1 MTIQTVPLAATPNQ
15 SFSVVLN
22 DRDVGITV
30 RSLAEQVYIDVVA
43 DGVAICAGQVCRD
56 RVNLTPR
63 AAYLGMPDLSL
74 VFADL
79 RGTSD
84 PAWVDFGTRYV
95 LLSVGNPATAE
106 LPLSLP
112 SPPPPPALLYDGS
125 VTYNGS
131 QTFDGNIA

>member
-1 MTIQTVPLAATPNQ
+1 MTVQTIPLAATANQ
-15 SFSVVLN
+15 TFSVVLN

-30 RSLAEQVYIDVVA
+30 RSLGEATYIDVVA
-43 DGVAICAGQVCRD
+43 DGVPVCAGQVCRD
-56 RVNLTPR
+56 RVDLTPR
-63 AAYLGMPDLSL
+63 AAYLGLADLSL

-84 PAWVDFGTRYV
+84 PVWSEFGTRFV
-95 LLSVGNPATAE
+95 LLSVGDPAAID
-106 LPLSLP
+106 PALSLP
-112 SPPPPPALLYDGS
+112 TPVVTPLLYDGS